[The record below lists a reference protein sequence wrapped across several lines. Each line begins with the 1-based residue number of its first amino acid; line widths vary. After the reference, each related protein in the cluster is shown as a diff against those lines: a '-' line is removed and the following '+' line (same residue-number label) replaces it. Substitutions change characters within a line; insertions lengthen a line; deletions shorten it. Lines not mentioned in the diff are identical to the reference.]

1 MTMKNI
7 HQILLACLLLLIFVH
22 PVNGQ
27 NTSNN
32 EKLRKARLLLS
43 EYSDAS
49 HFKDMNTGGF
59 DPSWE
64 GIFRNCF
71 DTNSRRIVFDVP
83 FRIQQE
89 NISQESLVIEKYLD
103 IVAIDEY
110 TEIIRN
116 ACDLYHITDFDY
128 KLIETGFDTT
138 KLSSSNKM
146 QFGIRKTFSNTNW
159 SLSDVVNY
167 IIEIRFIGDQ
177 PKITAIR
184 QKDEN
189 LARSNVSLTFINS
202 TIKQINQEYKLT
214 DIVSEISIEFDENV
228 NNRKLVAGTNASGKI
243 ELGLIPNS
251 ATIKIDTVF
260 DFSGTKYMV
269 PPDWKVDGKKV
280 NTKPVQ
286 GFEVK
291 IQSSEWNGFS
301 WSFRGFGGM
310 ISQSENQ
317 LKNFSTDSDFSNNTG
332 FKYGFGVEMVKHFSL
347 SQLINI
353 FDNSPKKADPL
364 KRTSRQNTYL
374 GVGMGVSYYQYQYR
388 ISSEAFVQNPYDYT
402 DRLGEPVDILVS
414 VAEYHET
421 TSGNGIILPI
431 FTEVR
436 KVLTSNSKYLQ
447 ALSFQAGLNIIF
459 PLETN
464 YNISGKFSRHGLYN
478 QYNPKPITDDAFYN
492 YYSQSGKEIDE
503 NFQEN
508 PISTALMFR
517 LNGYFDL
524 FGKKSDNLLDIGLLV
539 SFPFSNK
546 SSSETDG
553 FYISQGNDEFSSMS
567 NSKNKIY
574 NYFLGLS
581 VGYNFINY
589 RLY

>member
-1 MTMKNI
+1 MKNI

-27 NTSNN
+27 NTSND

-43 EYSDAS
+43 EYYDAS
-49 HFKDMNTGGF
+49 RFNDMNTGGY

-89 NISQESLVIEKYLD
+89 NNSQEPRVIEKYLD
-103 IVAIDEY
+103 IVSIDEY

-128 KLIETGFDTT
+128 SLIETGFDTT
-138 KLSSSNKM
+138 KLSQSNKL

-189 LARSNVSLTFINS
+189 LARSNVSLTFIKS

-214 DIVSEISIEFDENV
+214 DIKSEISIEFDEKV
-228 NNRKLVAGTNASGKI
+228 DNRKLIAGTNASGKI

-260 DFSGTKYMV
+260 DFSGTKYTV
-269 PPDWKVDGKKV
+269 PLDWKVDGKKV

-332 FKYGFGVEMVKHFSL
+332 FKYGFGVEMVKHFSF

-353 FDNSPKKADPL
+353 FDNSPEKADPS
-364 KRTSRQNTYL
+364 KRTSRQNTYV

-414 VAEYHET
+414 VADYYET
-421 TSGNGIILPI
+421 TSGNGIVLPI
-431 FTEVR
+431 FSEVR
-436 KVLTSNSKYLQ
+436 KVFTNNDYYLQ

-464 YNISGKFSRHGLYN
+464 YVISGDFSRHGLYN

-553 FYISQGNDEFSSMS
+553 FYISTGNDEFSSMS

>member
-1 MTMKNI
+1 MKNI

-27 NTSNN
+27 NTSND

-43 EYSDAS
+43 EYYDAS
-49 HFKDMNTGGF
+49 RFNDMNTGGY

-89 NISQESLVIEKYLD
+89 NNSQEPRVIEKYLD
-103 IVAIDEY
+103 IVSIDEY

-128 KLIETGFDTT
+128 SLIETGFDTT
-138 KLSSSNKM
+138 KLSQSNKL

-189 LARSNVSLTFINS
+189 LARSNVSLTFIKS

-214 DIVSEISIEFDENV
+214 DIKSEISIEFDEKV
-228 NNRKLVAGTNASGKI
+228 DNRKLIAGTNASGKI

-260 DFSGTKYMV
+260 DFSGTKYTV
-269 PPDWKVDGKKV
+269 PLDWKVDGKKV

-332 FKYGFGVEMVKHFSL
+332 FKYGFGVEMVKHFSF

-353 FDNSPKKADPL
+353 FDNSPEKADPS
-364 KRTSRQNTYL
+364 KRTSRQNTYV

-414 VAEYHET
+414 VADYYET
-421 TSGNGIILPI
+421 TSGNGIVLPI
-431 FTEVR
+431 FSEVR
-436 KVLTSNSKYLQ
+436 KVFTNNDYYLQ

-464 YNISGKFSRHGLYN
+464 YVISGDFSRHGLYN

-524 FGKKSDNLLDIGLLV
+524 FGKKSDNLLDVGLLV

-553 FYISQGNDEFSSMS
+553 FYISTGNDDFSSMS

>member
-1 MTMKNI
+1 MKNI

-27 NTSNN
+27 NTSND

-43 EYSDAS
+43 EYYDAS
-49 HFKDMNTGGF
+49 HFKDMNTGGY

-89 NISQESLVIEKYLD
+89 NNSQEPRVIEKYLD

-116 ACDLYHITDFDY
+116 ACDLYHIIDFDY
-128 KLIETGFDTT
+128 SLIETGFDTT
-138 KLSSSNKM
+138 KLSQSNKL

-214 DIVSEISIEFDENV
+214 DIVSEISIEFDETV

-260 DFSGTKYMV
+260 DFSGTKYTV
-269 PPDWKVDGKKV
+269 PKDWKVDGKKV

-301 WSFRGFGGM
+301 WSLRGFGGM

-332 FKYGFGVEMVKHFSL
+332 FKYGFGVEMVKNFNL

-353 FDNSPKKADPL
+353 FDNSPEKADPS
-364 KRTSRQNTYL
+364 KRNSRQNTYV

-414 VAEYHET
+414 VADYYET
-421 TSGNGIILPI
+421 TSGNGIVLPI

-436 KVLTSNSKYLQ
+436 KVFTNNDYYLQ

-464 YNISGKFSRHGLYN
+464 YVISGDFSRHGLYN

-524 FGKKSDNLLDIGLLV
+524 FGKKSDNLLDVGLLV

-553 FYISQGNDEFSSMS
+553 FYISTGNDEFSSMS

>member
-1 MTMKNI
+1 
-7 HQILLACLLLLIFVH
+7 
-22 PVNGQ
+22 
-27 NTSNN
+27 
-32 EKLRKARLLLS
+32 
-43 EYSDAS
+43 
-49 HFKDMNTGGF
+49 
-59 DPSWE
+59 
-64 GIFRNCF
+64 
-71 DTNSRRIVFDVP
+71 
-83 FRIQQE
+83 
-89 NISQESLVIEKYLD
+89 
-103 IVAIDEY
+103 
-110 TEIIRN
+110 
-116 ACDLYHITDFDY
+116 
-128 KLIETGFDTT
+128 
-138 KLSSSNKM
+138 M